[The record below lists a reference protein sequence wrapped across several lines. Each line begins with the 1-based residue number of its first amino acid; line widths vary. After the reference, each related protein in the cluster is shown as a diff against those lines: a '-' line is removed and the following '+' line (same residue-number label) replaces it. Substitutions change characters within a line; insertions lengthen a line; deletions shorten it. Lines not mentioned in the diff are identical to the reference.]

1 MSFASESSQIT
12 PMILYAHAC
21 SDPFTTVVYPNT
33 PSEAANLYPAV
44 QQQSETGAMA
54 PAIPWFCS
62 PDESII

>member
-1 MSFASESSQIT
+1 V
-12 PMILYAHAC
+12 ILYVNAC
-21 SDPFTTVVYPNT
+21 SDPFTTVYPNT
-33 PSEAANLYPAV
+33 TSEAAQFYPAV

>member
-1 MSFASESSQIT
+1 
-12 PMILYAHAC
+12 MILYAHAC